1 MLPSRPRR
9 SALGLVPGGVRGR
22 RRLGVRGDVRRRQTR
37 ASLGA
42 AGTAAQAEEVR
53 VYNWSDYI
61 DESLLAKFEDET
73 GIDLIYDVFDSNE
86 VLETKMLA
94 GSSGYDVVVPTG
106 SFLQRQIQA
115 GVFQKLDYDKLPNAV
130 NLWDVIKE
138 RTAKYDPGN
147 EYSINYMW
155 GTTGLGVNVEKVR
168 QALGEDAPIDSL
180 DLIFKPENME
190 KLASCGVAFLD
201 APAEIIPSALF
212 YLGLDPNST
221 NADDYPKAQDLL
233 MSVRPHI
240 TYFHSSKFITDLANG
255 DICVA
260 VGWSGDI
267 LQAAARAD
275 EAENGVEVKYVI
287 PTEGAAMWFDMMA
300 IPKDAK
306 NVDNA
311 YAFMDYILRPEV
323 IAEISNYVAYANGN
337 QASKSMIDES
347 VLTDPGVYPSDETLA
362 KLFTL
367 AELPANI
374 ERTRTRLWTRVKS
387 GQ

>member
-1 MLPSRPRR
+1 MMKH
-9 SALGLVPGGVRGR
+9 LGKTLLATATVV
-22 RRLGVRGDVRRRQTR
+22 
-37 ASLGA
+37 SI
-42 AGTAAQAEEVR
+42 GTAAQAEEVVN

-61 DESLLAKFEDET
+61 AEDTLDNFQEAT
-73 GIDLIYDVFDSNE
+73 GIRPVYDVFDSNE
-86 VLETKMLA
+86 VLEAKLLS
-94 GSSGYDVVVPTG
+94 GSSGFDIVVPTNQ
-106 SFLQRQIQA
+106 FLGKQIKA
-115 GVFQKLDYDKLPNAV
+115 GAFMPLDRSKLPNWE
-130 NLWDVIKE
+130 NLDPTLLRALE
-138 RTAKYDPGN
+138 TNDPGN
-147 EYSINYMW
+147 QYAFPYLW
-155 GTTGLGVNVEKVR
+155 GTTGIGYNPEKVK
-168 QALGEDAPIDSL
+168 AVLGEDAPVNSW
-180 DLIFKPENME
+180 DLVFKPENME